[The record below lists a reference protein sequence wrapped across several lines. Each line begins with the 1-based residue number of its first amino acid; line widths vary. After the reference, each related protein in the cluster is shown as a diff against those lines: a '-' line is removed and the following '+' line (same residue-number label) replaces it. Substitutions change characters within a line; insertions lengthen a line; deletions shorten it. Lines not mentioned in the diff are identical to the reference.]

1 MLDIINSLKLYRPK
15 QIFNTLG
22 HFAVYICSM
31 GQKKLI
37 KFAAIKTYE
46 NVLEYPQGMPGKW
59 NAFFKKLG
67 TGPYPISLDTLEI
80 SATANPKSGTP
91 TQPLT
96 LELACGR
103 GEYAV
108 GLARLFPEQYFLGL
122 DIKGNRIWKGA
133 SIANKDAIKNVA
145 FVRTQIEQSIQY
157 FAKEE
162 VSEIWITFP
171 DPQLRLS
178 KAKKRLT
185 HPQFLRLYQQFLQPG
200 GIVHLKTDS
209 PNLYL
214 FTKTVIEL
222 YSLTLLTATDDVYG
236 TAFMQSDQWDER
248 CAIKT
253 YYEGLNIASSNRIH
267 YIQFQIDKAL
277 PIEKDEQLK
286 AMIAEFEVTET
297 HDAKRE
303 RGVNTNEN

>member
-1 MLDIINSLKLYRPK
+1 
-15 QIFNTLG
+15 
-22 HFAVYICSM
+22 M

-37 KFAAIKTYE
+37 KFAAIKQYE

-59 NAFFKKLG
+59 KAYFEKLSLG
-67 TGPYPISLDTLEI
+67 DFPISLDSLEI
-80 SATANPKSGTP
+80 TANNSTKNNS
-91 TQPLT
+91 QIKPLV

-108 GLARLFPEQYFLGL
+108 GLARLFPEQNFLGL

-133 SIANKDAIKNVA
+133 SIANKEGIKNVA

-162 VSEIWITFP
+162 VDEIWITFP

-222 YSLTLLTATDDVYG
+222 YGLTLLTATDDVYG
-236 TAFMQSDQWDER
+236 TRFMQSDKWDER

-267 YIQFQIDKAL
+267 YIQFKIDKLL
-277 PIEKDEQLK
+277 PIAKDEILK
-286 AMIAEFEVTET
+286 DMIAAIEVTET

-303 RGVNTNEN
+303 RGVKVNEN

>member
-1 MLDIINSLKLYRPK
+1 
-15 QIFNTLG
+15 
-22 HFAVYICSM
+22 M

-37 KFAAIKTYE
+37 KFAAIKQYE

-59 NAFFKKLG
+59 NAFFDKLSLG
-67 TGPYPISLDTLEI
+67 DYPISLDTLEI
-80 SATANPKSGTP
+80 STSTSPKNNPSNK
-91 TQPLT
+91 PLI

-108 GLARLFPEQYFLGL
+108 GLARLFPAQNFLGL

-133 SIANKDAIKNVA
+133 SIANKEAIKNVA

-162 VSEIWITFP
+162 VDEIWITFP

-185 HPQFLRLYQQFLQPG
+185 HPQFLRLYQQFLKPG

-222 YSLTLLTATDDVYG
+222 YGLTLLTSTDDVYG
-236 TAFMQSDQWDER
+236 TAFMQSDKWDDR

-267 YIQFQIDKAL
+267 YIQFKIDAAL
-277 PIEKDEQLK
+277 PVAKDETLK
-286 AMIAEFEVTET
+286 EMIAEFEVTET

-303 RGVNTNEN
+303 RGVKANEN

>member
-1 MLDIINSLKLYRPK
+1 
-15 QIFNTLG
+15 
-22 HFAVYICSM
+22 M

-37 KFAAIKTYE
+37 KFAAIKQYE

-59 NAFFKKLG
+59 KAYFEKLSQG
-67 TGPYPISLDTLEI
+67 DYPISLDTLEI
-80 SATANPKSGTP
+80 SASNNPKNNTSNK
-91 TQPLT
+91 PLT

-108 GLARLFPEQYFLGL
+108 GLARLFPAQNFLGL

-133 SIANKDAIKNVA
+133 SIANKEAIKNVA

-162 VSEIWITFP
+162 VDEIWITFP

-185 HPQFLRLYQQFLQPG
+185 HPQFLRLYQQFLKPG

-222 YSLTLLTATDDVYG
+222 YGLTLITATDDVYG
-236 TAFMQSDQWDER
+236 TQFTQSAKWDESF
-248 CAIKT
+248 AIKT

-267 YIQFQIDKAL
+267 YIQFKIDKVL
-277 PIEKDEQLK
+277 PIAKDETLK
-286 AMIAEFEVTET
+286 EMIAAFEVTET

-303 RGVNTNEN
+303 RGVKVNENES

>member
-1 MLDIINSLKLYRPK
+1 
-15 QIFNTLG
+15 
-22 HFAVYICSM
+22 M

-37 KFAAIKTYE
+37 KFAAIKQYE

-59 NAFFKKLG
+59 NAFFEKLSLG
-67 TGPYPISLDTLEI
+67 DYPISLDALEI
-80 SATANPKSGTP
+80 SSNISAENNTP
-91 TQPLT
+91 NKPLT

-108 GLARLFPEQYFLGL
+108 GLARLFPEQNFLGL

-133 SIANKDAIKNVA
+133 SIANKESIKNVA

-157 FAKEE
+157 FTKEE
-162 VSEIWITFP
+162 VDEIWITFP

-185 HPQFLRLYQQFLQPG
+185 HPQFLRLYQQFLKPG

-222 YSLTLLTATDDVYG
+222 YGLTLITATDDVYG
-236 TAFMQSDQWDER
+236 TAFMQSDKWDER

-267 YIQFQIDKAL
+267 YIQFKIDKAL
-277 PIEKDEQLK
+277 PIAKDVTLK
-286 AMIAEFEVTET
+286 EMIAAFEVTET

-303 RGVNTNEN
+303 RGVKAN

>member
-1 MLDIINSLKLYRPK
+1 
-15 QIFNTLG
+15 
-22 HFAVYICSM
+22 M

-59 NAFFKKLG
+59 NAFFEKLH
-67 TGPYPISLDTLEI
+67 TGPYPISLDILEVKTNK
-80 SATANPKSGTP
+80 SPKNTTTSK
-91 TQPLT
+91 PLI

-108 GLARLFPEQYFLGL
+108 GLARLFPAQNFLGL

-145 FVRTQIEQSIQY
+145 FVRTQIEQCIQY

-162 VSEIWITFP
+162 VNEIWITFP

-222 YSLTLLTATDDVYG
+222 YGLTLLTATDDVYG
-236 TAFMQSDQWDER
+236 SAFMQSDKWDPR

-267 YIQFQIDKAL
+267 YIQFQIDKEL
-277 PIEKDEQLK
+277 PKDKDETLK
-286 AMIAEFEVTET
+286 EMIAAFEVTET

-303 RGVNTNEN
+303 RGIKGNENESPNAIHSKD

>member
-1 MLDIINSLKLYRPK
+1 
-15 QIFNTLG
+15 
-22 HFAVYICSM
+22 M

-37 KFAAIKTYE
+37 KFAAIKEYE

-59 NAFFKKLG
+59 ASYFSELEKN
-67 TGPYPISLDTLEI
+67 TVNINLDTLALTSSIQNQGVE
-80 SATANPKSGTP
+80 SVK
-91 TQPLT
+91 PLV

-108 GLARLFPEQYFLGL
+108 GLGRMFPTQNFLGL
-122 DIKGNRIWKGA
+122 DLKGNRIWKGA
-133 SIANKDAIKNVA
+133 SIANRDGLKNVA
-145 FVRTQIEQSIQY
+145 FVRTQIDQVTQY
-157 FAKEE
+157 FAKDE
-162 VSEIWITFP
+162 VNEIWITFP

-185 HPQFLRLYQQFLQPG
+185 HPKFLRLYQQFLQPG

-214 FTKTVIEL
+214 FTKTIIEL
-222 YSLTLLTATDDVYG
+222 FGLTLLTATDDVYG
-236 TAFMQSDQWDER
+236 TEFMQSDKWDPR

-267 YIQFQIDKAL
+267 YLQFKLEKEL
-277 PIEKDEQLK
+277 PIELDEKLK
-286 AMIAEFEVTET
+286 ELIAEFEVTET
-297 HDAKRE
+297 HDSLARNGKQAME
-303 RGVNTNEN
+303 

>member
-1 MLDIINSLKLYRPK
+1 
-15 QIFNTLG
+15 
-22 HFAVYICSM
+22 M

-37 KFAAIKTYE
+37 KFAAIKQYE

-59 NAFFKKLG
+59 KAYFEKLAKG
-67 TGPYPISLDTLEI
+67 DYPISLDTLEI
-80 SATANPKSGTP
+80 SDNNSTKNNNATK
-91 TQPLT
+91 PLI

-108 GLARLFPEQYFLGL
+108 GMARLFPEQNFLGL

-133 SIANKDAIKNVA
+133 SIANKESIKNVA

-157 FAKEE
+157 FTKEE
-162 VSEIWITFP
+162 VAEIWITFP

-222 YSLTLLTATDDVYG
+222 YGLTLLTSTDDVYG
-236 TAFMQSDQWDER
+236 TAFMQSDKWDKR

-267 YIQFQIDKAL
+267 YIQFKIDKVL
-277 PIEKDEQLK
+277 PKNKDETLK
-286 AMIAEFEVTET
+286 EMIAAFEVTET

-303 RGVNTNEN
+303 RGIKVNENES

>member
-1 MLDIINSLKLYRPK
+1 
-15 QIFNTLG
+15 
-22 HFAVYICSM
+22 M

-37 KFAAIKTYE
+37 KFAAIKQYE
-46 NVLEYPQGMPGKW
+46 NVLEYPQGMQGKW
-59 NAFFKKLG
+59 KAYFEKLSLG
-67 TGPYPISLDTLEI
+67 EFPISLDTLKI
-80 SATANPKSGTP
+80 SANNSPQNNSAIK
-91 TQPLT
+91 PLV

-108 GLARLFPEQYFLGL
+108 GLARLFPEQNFLGL

-133 SIANKDAIKNVA
+133 SIANKEGIKNVA

-222 YSLTLLTATDDVYG
+222 YGLTLITATDDVYG
-236 TAFMQSDQWDER
+236 TAFMQSDKWDER
-248 CAIKT
+248 FAIKT

-267 YIQFQIDKAL
+267 YIQFKIDKVL
-277 PIEKDEQLK
+277 PK
-286 AMIAEFEVTET
+286 A
-297 HDAKRE
+297 
-303 RGVNTNEN
+303 

>member
-1 MLDIINSLKLYRPK
+1 
-15 QIFNTLG
+15 
-22 HFAVYICSM
+22 M

-37 KFAAIKTYE
+37 KFAAIKQYE
-46 NVLEYPQGMPGKW
+46 NVLEYPQGMQGKW
-59 NAFFKKLG
+59 KAYFEKLSLG
-67 TGPYPISLDTLEI
+67 EFPISLDTLEI
-80 SATANPKSGTP
+80 SANNSPQNNSDIK
-91 TQPLT
+91 PLV

-108 GLARLFPEQYFLGL
+108 GLARLFPEQNFLGL

-133 SIANKDAIKNVA
+133 SIANKEGIKNVA

-185 HPQFLRLYQQFLQPG
+185 HPQFLRLYQHFLKPG

-222 YSLTLLTATDDVYG
+222 YGLTLLTATDDVYG
-236 TAFMQSDQWDER
+236 TQFMQSDKWNER
-248 CAIKT
+248 CTIKT

-267 YIQFQIDKAL
+267 YIQFKIDKAL
-277 PIEKDEQLK
+277 PVAKDETLK
-286 AMIAEFEVTET
+286 EMIAAFEVTET

-303 RGVNTNEN
+303 RGVKANED

>member
-1 MLDIINSLKLYRPK
+1 
-15 QIFNTLG
+15 
-22 HFAVYICSM
+22 M

-37 KFAAIKTYE
+37 KFAAIKEYE

-59 NAFFKKLG
+59 AAFFGELEKG
-67 TGPYPISLDTLEI
+67 TVNIALDELPITQ
-80 SATANPKSGTP
+80 SAPSNNNTSTTSTSIK
-91 TQPLT
+91 PLV

-108 GLARLFPEQYFLGL
+108 GLGRLFPTQHFVGL

-133 SIANKDAIKNVA
+133 SIANRDGLKNVA
-145 FVRTQIEQSIQY
+145 FVRTQIDQVTQY
-157 FAKEE
+157 FSKDE
-162 VSEIWITFP
+162 VDEIWITFP

-185 HPQFLRLYQQFLQPG
+185 HPKFLRLYQQFLKNG
-200 GIVHLKTDS
+200 DAANGDDANNAGIVHLKTDS

-222 YSLTLLTATDDVYG
+222 YGLTLITATDNLYG
-236 TAFMQSDQWDER
+236 TDFMQSDKWEDR
-248 CAIKT
+248 FAIKT

-267 YIQFQIDKAL
+267 YIQFRLDKEL
-277 PIEKDEQLK
+277 PIELDEKLK
-286 AMIAEFEVTET
+286 EIIAAFEVTET
-297 HDAKRE
+297 HDSLARNGKQAME
-303 RGVNTNEN
+303 

>member
-1 MLDIINSLKLYRPK
+1 
-15 QIFNTLG
+15 
-22 HFAVYICSM
+22 M

-37 KFAAIKTYE
+37 KFAAIKQYE

-59 NAFFKKLG
+59 NAFFEKLSLG
-67 TGPYPISLDTLEI
+67 DYPISLDSLEI
-80 SATANPKSGTP
+80 STSTSPKNNTP
-91 TQPLT
+91 IKPLI

-108 GLARLFPEQYFLGL
+108 GLARMFPAQNFLGL

-133 SIANKDAIKNVA
+133 SIANKEAIKNVA

-157 FAKEE
+157 FAKDE
-162 VSEIWITFP
+162 VAEIWITFP

-185 HPQFLRLYQQFLQPG
+185 HPQFLRCYQQFLQPG
-200 GIVHLKTDS
+200 GRVHLKTDS

-222 YSLTLLTATDDVYG
+222 YGLTLITSTDDVYG
-236 TAFMQSDQWDER
+236 IEFMQSAQWDER

-267 YIQFQIDKAL
+267 YLQFKIDQDL
-277 PIEKDEQLK
+277 PHAKDELLK
-286 AMIAEFEVTET
+286 EMIAAFEVTET

-303 RGVNTNEN
+303 RGVKTNED

>member
-1 MLDIINSLKLYRPK
+1 
-15 QIFNTLG
+15 
-22 HFAVYICSM
+22 M

-37 KFAAIKTYE
+37 KFAAIKEYE

-59 NAFFKKLG
+59 NAFFQELAKG
-67 TGPYPISLDTLEI
+67 TSNISLDDLTI
-80 SATANPKSGTP
+80 AQP
-91 TQPLT
+91 TKPLV

-108 GLARLFPEQYFLGL
+108 GLGRLFPDQNFVGL
-122 DIKGNRIWKGA
+122 DLKGNRIWKGA
-133 SIANKDAIKNVA
+133 SIANRDALKNVA
-145 FVRTQIEQSIQY
+145 FVRTLIELAPNY
-157 FAKEE
+157 FAQDE
-162 VSEIWITFP
+162 VDEIWITFP

-185 HPQFLRLYQQFLQPG
+185 HPKFLRLYQQFLKPS

-214 FTKTVIEL
+214 FTKTIIDL
-222 YSLTLLTATDDVYG
+222 YGLTLVTETDDVYG
-236 TAFMQSDQWDER
+236 TEFMQSNNWNER

-267 YIQFQIDKAL
+267 YIQFKLDKAL
-277 PIEKDEQLK
+277 PVELDEQLK
-286 AMIAEFEVTET
+286 DMIAQFEVTET
-297 HDAKRE
+297 HDSLARNGKQAME
-303 RGVNTNEN
+303 

>member
-1 MLDIINSLKLYRPK
+1 M
-15 QIFNTLG
+15 
-22 HFAVYICSM
+22 
-31 GQKKLI
+31 I
-37 KFAAIKTYE
+37 KFAAIKQYE
-46 NVLEYPQGMPGKW
+46 NVLEYPQGMLGKW
-59 NAFFKKLG
+59 KAYFEKLSLG
-67 TGPYPISLDTLEI
+67 EFPISLDNLEI
-80 SATANPKSGTP
+80 SANNSPQKNTAIK
-91 TQPLT
+91 PLV

-108 GLARLFPEQYFLGL
+108 GLARLFPEQNFLGL

-133 SIANKDAIKNVA
+133 SIANKEAIKNVA

-185 HPQFLRLYQQFLQPG
+185 HPQFLRLYQQFLKPG

-222 YSLTLLTATDDVYG
+222 YGLTLLTATDDVYG
-236 TAFMQSDQWDER
+236 TAFMQSDKWDER
-248 CAIKT
+248 YAIKT

-267 YIQFQIDKAL
+267 YIQFKIDKVL
-277 PIEKDEQLK
+277 PIAKDETLK
-286 AMIAEFEVTET
+286 EMIAAFEVTET

-303 RGVNTNEN
+303 RGVKVNENKS